1 MLFCIKSQ
9 EALNCSLITISL
21 NKKLTHTHTHTNS
34 HSEVKLYRA
43 VSALL
48 MFSWLPPQ
56 QCVSYPCV
64 CLIRPWM
71 LMEATDCP
79 LGFGLAWPYRPQCKS
94 MLSVSLTN
102 LSLSLL
108 LHLSLSPLSLSL
120 SLYLTLSFV
129 FFSLLELL
137 TLLYLCIQ
145 NSEALQNIL
154 KQFCF
159 RVVAWN

>member
-1 MLFCIKSQ
+1 
-9 EALNCSLITISL
+9 
-21 NKKLTHTHTHTNS
+21 
-34 HSEVKLYRA
+34 
-43 VSALL
+43 

-102 LSLSLL
+102 LSVSLL
-108 LHLSLSPLSLSL
+108 LYLSLPSLWLSRLSSSHCLSFSHFYISVSKTLKHFRIFWSSSVLGWWHGTSVASLSD
-120 SLYLTLSFV
+120 
-129 FFSLLELL
+129 
-137 TLLYLCIQ
+137 LCPQ
-145 NSEALQNIL
+145 RACSKWLRPLLQNDSHTNTLIKRAKKICKEHSH
-154 KQFCF
+154 KQS
-159 RVVAWN
+159 AISPD